1 MLNYMPYAM
10 QDVRHEGVMFE
21 NNAWLYM
28 LGSLVTYPH
37 CIYRGGEWAS
47 KKHKSRKRFVEF
59 SRRFPQSRV
68 FRRLSASHSLKI
80 MICLF
85 SFL

>member
-10 QDVRHEGVMFE
+10 QDVRHERFMFE